1 MTTTA
6 FEDQPVSTADQPSS
20 FAVKWIRVL
29 CFDPAFRQ
37 RIQDQLDRLATLPT
51 NWDGEGAP
59 CISPDAIQ
67 AARNLVAKLPE
78 NIATSP
84 AVVPMASGHLQFEW
98 NEGSRSLELEFESP
112 TLIRFLRWDPD
123 NGIEDED
130 SFAASDVR
138 RAEALIRWFLGGS
151 WHAQRD

>member
-1 MTTTA
+1 MTTTV
-6 FEDQPVSTADQPSS
+6 FEDQSVSTADRPSS
-20 FAVKWIRVL
+20 FSVEWIRVER
-29 CFDPAFRQ
+29 FVPDFRR
-37 RIQDQLDRLATLPT
+37 RIQEQLDRLSALPA

-59 CISPDAIQ
+59 CISRETIQ
-67 AARNLVAKLPE
+67 AARDLVASLPE
-78 NIATSP
+78 NIAAAP
-84 AVVPMASGHLQFEW
+84 VVVPMASGHLQFEW